1 MADRRGL
8 TILHLSDLHL
18 GEHHNFAE
26 GGVASLLERLRQDAE
41 RGAAL
46 RPDLVVVTGDLTYK
60 AKPSEFM
67 AAERLLA
74 GLVEHF
80 QIGRDQVVVVPGN
93 HDVSW
98 PMCQAYFSEC
108 EAAEVEA
115 SPPYWTK
122 WKNFVDSFG
131 RFYGDL
137 ERLPVFVEGQPWTL
151 FEIPGQAVVVA
162 GLNSTIAET
171 HRDGEHYGFVG
182 EEQLRF
188 FARELAS
195 YRAKGYLRVVAL
207 HHDVLAPEDK
217 RSREDAGDLRRIVGP
232 HANLI
237 LHGHRHEQQL
247 VWMERDVPI
256 FAVGSA
262 GVRVDK
268 RPEEIANQYQWL
280 RVFGDRV
287 EYRVRRWVPHQK
299 RWVDDTS
306 AGPHGEA
313 GWVTQSVAFVDAGTF
328 AAGHSAV
335 PGLAAVGGAA
345 QEEERRS
352 RGLAVYGG
360 WLARVSD
367 RLPLGDIA
375 RYGDGDGLGVG
386 LRQVYVAPAL
396 HFGLPLDDAP
406 RDEEVRPRAEPQPQA
421 ELRAPRVAS
430 TISPLLAEPRHRWL
444 LVLGQP
450 GAGKSSLLKWI
461 CAAPEALSAREHPWR
476 QPIWIDLLAFHEAAA
491 RVGGD
496 YDFFDYLAGV
506 MRRQS
511 VGLDAVDLKALAEEG
526 RLFWCFDGLDEIP
539 DERAREACIDQIHGL
554 AARYGR
560 CRGVVTC
567 RLAAAVSLRAALVPY
582 LLENE
587 PSVLPEEGAGPAK
600 LSPWILRPFDRP
612 RIDEFLDR
620 WHDHVYAGDPERREQ
635 RRRRIAAAL
644 DKSPSLVELAGTPL
658 LLIFLALLS
667 RDQDLPVQRHA
678 LYGEVVTLMASKWKG
693 KGSSAGVNLEE
704 LRGPEWRLEFL
715 RALAWEMSDPE
726 GAGSLRNSITVG
738 ALRRFS
744 EQFVAERGRGVASE
758 VADALLRQLRERD
771 FILARRG
778 DGTFCFVHK
787 AIFEFC
793 VADAIHERFAS
804 HKWSIDQVCALTAR
818 RWRDESW
825 SEVLFMVGAMLAKG
839 GPRHAVEMM
848 QAAWATENVFTF
860 NRIARP
866 VEWSVRF
873 LAGIESLASRP
884 IQGFKARLSAL
895 LDHVGVE
902 NAVDDGFDWPSWAR
916 VAPDLPDAPKWV
928 GRLMPM
934 ARERAK
940 SSRTVIGDRGM
951 LLLAALVGLR
961 GRAQLLRLCEL
972 PRGVRELSN
981 VLGELLSI
989 APWTDEE
996 RAIFHRASVVGRD
1009 PLGLTVLALLGVPE
1023 AESKLRGCIEEGD
1036 PKALAAVMWMAR
1048 PVGLYEAACS
1058 KMEDLAVADPSRLAK
1073 MDPVA
1078 LAYFPAGEHYSK
1090 ILDGMEEFLSSHDV
1104 MTPEEMSWVEFLL
1117 DNGRE
1122 SLFDRWAATL
1132 TTSGPSFF
1140 WLDRLRRMCESGSER
1155 AQALQ
1160 RRLVQDVL
1168 SHDFEHD
1175 SMAIAALLRHVRE
1188 PLPTDELLK
1197 KIQGRRVHWASVV
1210 DALVAREAP
1219 TSQAE
1224 FEAILTRAEAIGEV
1238 DRFSLFQ
1245 VSEVSRPWLRARLI
1259 EEAIADGNFN
1269 RLRQLID
1276 EPIGDE
1282 RVLARLAQ
1290 LRESDLPRYV
1300 GALLTLGHPE
1310 KLREEDVALLL
1321 QRDDDA
1327 AFNAAY
1333 AIALAR
1339 GDIGLLGRLGELP
1352 KPDFIEDAP
1361 GTPGYRIARLRV
1373 DNASGV
1379 PWLLALAE
1387 RVDALLREGRPR
1399 RAEVRLRGRVVGHLE
1414 EMPDGDTRFTYLAEY
1429 AADPGAVPISM
1440 TLPVRSSPYE
1450 QAKGLHPFFAG
1461 LLPEGWL
1468 HDQMVRRFMVGPRD
1482 EFGLLLATGADM
1494 AGAVQVLPIDEDLRA
1509 RYRRLAS

>member
-122 WKNFVDSFG
+122 WKNFIDFIG

-137 ERLPVFVEGQPWTL
+137 ERPPVFVEGQPWTL

-207 HHDVLAPEDK
+207 HHDVHAPEDE
-217 RSREDAGDLRRIVGP
+217 RSREDARDLRGILGP
-232 HANLI
+232 LSNLI

-247 VWMERDVPI
+247 VWMERDVPVLGI
-256 FAVGSA
+256 GSA
-262 GVRVDK
+262 GVRGDK
-268 RPEEIANQYQWL
+268 RPEEIPNQYQWL

-287 EYRVRRWVPHQK
+287 EFGVRRWVPHQK
-299 RWVDDTS
+299 RWVGETS
-306 AGPHGEA
+306 ADPRGEA

-335 PGLAAVGGAA
+335 PGLVAVGGTG

-360 WLARVSD
+360 WLARASD

-396 HFGLPLDDAP
+396 EFGFPAGDAP
-406 RDEEVRPRAEPQPQA
+406 GDEAEGPLA
-421 ELRAPRVAS
+421 EAQQETEPRAPRMAS
-430 TISPLLAEPRHRWL
+430 AISPLLAAPRHRWL
-444 LVLGQP
+444 LVMGQP

-461 CAAPEALSAREHPWR
+461 CAAPEALAAREDPRR
-476 QPIWIDLLAFHEAAA
+476 QPVLIDLLAFHE
-491 RVGGD
+491 GGVRAGGA
-496 YDFFDYLAGV
+496 YDFFDYLAEV

-511 VGLDAVDLKALAEEG
+511 AGLDAADLKALAEEG
-526 RLFWCFDGLDEIP
+526 RLYWCFDGLDEIP
-539 DERAREACIDQIHGL
+539 DERARVSCIDQIHGL

-567 RLAAAVSLRAALVPY
+567 RLAAAVSLRAALVPD
-582 LLENE
+582 LLESE

-600 LSPWILRPFDRP
+600 LSPWIFRPFDRP

-620 WHDHVYAGDPERREQ
+620 WHDHVYAGDPEGRGQ

-658 LLIFLALLS
+658 LLTFLALLS
-667 RDQDLPVQRHA
+667 RGQDLPVQRHA
-678 LYGEVVTLMASKWKG
+678 LYGEVVGLMAERWE
-693 KGSSAGVNLEE
+693 VNKFQRRSDRFSLGD
-704 LRGPEWRLEFL
+704 RRAFL
-715 RALAWEMSDPE
+715 RTLAWEMSDHE
-726 GAGSLRNSITVG
+726 GGRSPRNVITVD
-738 ALRRFS
+738 ALRRFGAR
-744 EQFVAERGRGVASE
+744 FCRERLGEGEDEADVT
-758 VADALLRQLRERD
+758 VDALLRQLRERD

-804 HKWSIDQVCALTAR
+804 HKWSIDQICVLTAR

-825 SEVLFMVGAMLAKG
+825 SEVIFMVGAMLAEG
-839 GPRHAVEMM
+839 EPRHAVEMM

-873 LAGIESLASRP
+873 LAGIENLASRP

-928 GRLMPM
+928 GRLMPR
-934 ARERAK
+934 ARAQF
-940 SSRTVIGDRGM
+940 SDRKV

-961 GRAQLLRLCEL
+961 GRAKLLRLCER
-972 PRGVRELSN
+972 PGGARELSN
-981 VLGELLSI
+981 VLENLLSL
-989 APWTDEE
+989 APWTVEE
-996 RAIFHRASVVGRD
+996 RAILQAASVMERD
-1009 PLGLTVLALLGVPE
+1009 ALGLCVLALLGVPE
-1023 AESKLRGCIEEGD
+1023 AESRLRGCIEEGD

-1104 MTPEEMSWVEFLL
+1104 TTPEEMSWVEFLL

-1132 TTSGPSFF
+1132 TTSGPGFF
-1140 WLDRLRRMCESGSER
+1140 RLMRLQRMCEAGSER

-1160 RRLVQDVL
+1160 RQLAREAQRY
-1168 SHDFEHD
+1168 DFEHD
-1175 SMAIAALLRHVRE
+1175 GMAVSAFLRQVRE

-1197 KIQGRRVHWASVV
+1197 KLQGRRVHWASVV
-1210 DALVAREAP
+1210 DALVTREAP

-1224 FEAILTRAEAIGEV
+1224 FEATLTRVEAIGEV

-1245 VSEVSRPWLRARLI
+1245 ISEVSRPWLRARLT
-1259 EEAIADGNFN
+1259 EEAIVDGNFN

-1290 LRESDLPRYV
+1290 LHESDLPKYV

-1310 KLREEDVALLL
+1310 KIREEDVALLL

-1327 AFNAAY
+1327 AFNASY

-1339 GDIGLLGRLGELP
+1339 GDSETLRRLGERPLP
-1352 KPDFIEDAP
+1352 DLTVHDPEDP
-1361 GTPGYRIARLRV
+1361 RFLEARSREQR
-1373 DNASGV
+1373 ASGI
-1379 PWLLALAE
+1379 PWRLALAE

-1440 TLPVRSSPYE
+1440 TMPVRSSPYE

-1494 AGAVQVLPIDEDLRA
+1494 AGAVQVLPIDEGLRA

>member
-74 GLVEHF
+74 GLVERF

-122 WKNFVDSFG
+122 WKNFIDFIG

-137 ERLPVFVEGQPWTL
+137 ERPPVFVEGQPWTL

-207 HHDVLAPEDK
+207 HHDVHAPEDE
-217 RSREDAGDLRRIVGP
+217 RSREDARDLRGILGP
-232 HANLI
+232 LSNLI

-247 VWMERDVPI
+247 VWMERDVPVLGI
-256 FAVGSA
+256 GSA
-262 GVRVDK
+262 GVRGDK
-268 RPEEIANQYQWL
+268 RPEEIPNQYQWL

-287 EYRVRRWVPHQK
+287 EFGVRRWVPHQK
-299 RWVDDTS
+299 RWVGETS
-306 AGPHGEA
+306 ADPRGEA

-335 PGLAAVGGAA
+335 PGLVAVGGTG

-360 WLARVSD
+360 WLARASD

-396 HFGLPLDDAP
+396 EFGFPAGDAP
-406 RDEEVRPRAEPQPQA
+406 GDEAEGPLA
-421 ELRAPRVAS
+421 EAQQETEPRAPRMAS
-430 TISPLLAEPRHRWL
+430 AISPLLAAPRHRWL
-444 LVLGQP
+444 LVMGQP

-461 CAAPEALSAREHPWR
+461 CAAPEALAAREDPRR
-476 QPIWIDLLAFHEAAA
+476 QPVLIDLLAFHE
-491 RVGGD
+491 GGVRAGGA
-496 YDFFDYLAGV
+496 YDFFDYLAEV

-511 VGLDAVDLKALAEEG
+511 AGLDAADLKALAEEG
-526 RLFWCFDGLDEIP
+526 RLYWCFDGLDEIP
-539 DERAREACIDQIHGL
+539 DERARVSCIDQIHGL

-567 RLAAAVSLRAALVPY
+567 RLAAAVSLRAALVPD
-582 LLENE
+582 LLESE

-620 WHDHVYAGDPERREQ
+620 WHDHVYAGDPEGRGQ

-658 LLIFLALLS
+658 LLTFLALLS
-667 RDQDLPVQRHA
+667 RGQDLPVQRHA
-678 LYGEVVTLMASKWKG
+678 LYGEVVGLMAERWE
-693 KGSSAGVNLEE
+693 VNKFQRRSDRFSLGD
-704 LRGPEWRLEFL
+704 RRAFL
-715 RALAWEMSDPE
+715 RTLAWEMSDHE
-726 GAGSLRNSITVG
+726 GGRSPRNVITAD
-738 ALRRFS
+738 ALRRFGAR
-744 EQFVAERGRGVASE
+744 FCRERLGEGEDEADVT
-758 VADALLRQLRERD
+758 VDALLRQLRERD

-804 HKWSIDQVCALTAR
+804 HKWSIDQICVLTAR

-825 SEVLFMVGAMLAKG
+825 SEVIFMVGAMLAEG
-839 GPRHAVEMM
+839 EPRHAVEMM
-848 QAAWATENVFTF
+848 QAAWAT
-860 NRIARP
+860 IRP
-866 VEWSVRF
+866 WMGQDVRDALKWSVRF
-873 LAGIESLASRP
+873 IAGLE
-884 IQGFKARLSAL
+884 RL
-895 LDHVGVE
+895 
-902 NAVDDGFDWPSWAR
+902 
-916 VAPDLPDAPKWV
+916 DAP
-928 GRLMPM
+928 P
-934 ARERAK
+934 
-940 SSRTVIGDRGM
+940 
-951 LLLAALVGLR
+951 LR
-961 GRAQLLRLCEL
+961 GVFIR
-972 PRGVRELSN
+972 
-981 VLGELLSI
+981 LGELLEAVQVASLDDDLHESWTAWVRV
-989 APWTDEE
+989 APRLARVMKDTRSQPGDHVNTTLF
-996 RAIFHRASVVGRD
+996 RAAAGGVEGR
-1009 PLGLTVLALLGVPE
+1009 
-1023 AESKLRGCIEEGD
+1023 
-1036 PKALAAVMWMAR
+1036 AAV
-1048 PVGLYEAACS
+1048 L
-1058 KMEDLAVADPSRLAK
+1058 EDLVRWGA
-1073 MDPVA
+1073 
-1078 LAYFPAGEHYSK
+1078 
-1090 ILDGMEEFLSSHDV
+1090 SHD
-1104 MTPEEMSWVEFLL
+1104 L
-1117 DNGRE
+1117 
-1122 SLFDRWAATL
+1122 
-1132 TTSGPSFF
+1132 
-1140 WLDRLRRMCESGSER
+1140 
-1155 AQALQ
+1155 AQ
-1160 RRLVQDVL
+1160 
-1168 SHDFEHD
+1168 
-1175 SMAIAALLRHVRE
+1175 I
-1188 PLPTDELLK
+1188 
-1197 KIQGRRVHWASVV
+1197 V
-1210 DALVAREAP
+1210 DALVDMGPWSAEESRLLADLVRRREVTPWALLKLSATCPSAREELLARLLRDDLLTVRVLVAP
-1219 TSQAE
+1219 WTPVDLRHAAQARVALLAE
-1224 FEAILTRAEAIGEV
+1224 SSPHLLLECHPILLLDLMDAELRARVLDRIEEVLTREMSNGGALVRAVPPNWLDYLVCDAGRMALFDLWAAQLTAEGPTQRWLSRLFALCKKGEARALALRSRLVARCREYSFEKKAATLALFIRSVPEPLPIDALLDKLMDRRTLFVPLAEALLSREPELDEAKVEAVLAKFGF
-1238 DRFSLFQ
+1238 DRFIYVLFD
-1245 VSEVSRPWLRARLI
+1245 ESRPWLRARA
-1259 EEAIADGNFN
+1259 EASALAVGAFTWIHERVAAPLHD
-1269 RLRQLID
+1269 
-1276 EPIGDE
+1276 P
-1282 RVLARLAQ
+1282 RVLARLEE
-1290 LRESDLPRYV
+1290 LRGRNLPAYAD
-1300 GALLTLGHPE
+1300 ALLSLEAPE
-1310 KLREEDVALLL
+1310 RLTADERDAILAADDDASFNVAYELASREEDWDTL
-1321 QRDDDA
+1321 R
-1327 AFNAAY
+1327 
-1333 AIALAR
+1333 
-1339 GDIGLLGRLGELP
+1339 RLGTRPSPVGERP
-1352 KPDFIEDAP
+1352 SDEKGQRR
-1361 GTPGYRIARLRV
+1361 GTIASQLHF
-1373 DNASGV
+1373 G
-1379 PWLLALAE
+1379 LALAD

-1440 TLPVRSSPYE
+1440 TMPVRSSPYE